1 MAKTFETDHVT
12 MHAPSIR
19 VSEEIPIDKHK
30 IVRYDVRFKKP
41 YIDEILYPATMHSIQ
56 HMMKAAFAEVSK
68 VKIIDFSLMG
78 SRTGFNLVVLDP
90 PDNFVDHD
98 IKGAFI
104 VALDMDNV
112 PGATKR
118 LCGNYTYHD
127 IDDAKREILE
137 FLDLFYGIR
146 LILR

>member
-68 VKIIDFSLMG
+68 VKIIILWITISKALLLSPWIWIMFPARQSACAGITHTMISTTQSGRFL
-78 SRTGFNLVVLDP
+78 
-90 PDNFVDHD
+90 NFW
-98 IKGAFI
+98 ICF
-104 VALDMDNV
+104 M
-112 PGATKR
+112 
-118 LCGNYTYHD
+118 
-127 IDDAKREILE
+127 E
-137 FLDLFYGIR
+137 FD
-146 LILR
+146 